1 MAPKKIK
8 VVDVLCDVV
17 NDIEDIEDIVDIPI
31 QTELK
36 PEEEEEVR
44 AISPPS
50 ERGKVPFSPI
60 VEEPVEE
67 PIVEEQKV
75 SNIKTVELVECPD
88 CKKKLTMKSLKYS
101 HAKNCIAKR
110 PLKVEEIQDE
120 ETHPFGQ
127 ETPEEETQEEEEEEE
142 KIEPIVAPPGLKRT
156 VSVKPQPVKKTI
168 TKEPPAPKAI
178 KKKQFVPEPVRIEP
192 APTITNIYG
201 REHRNE
207 RVKQKV
213 TKMNTLFVNAI

>member
-8 VVDVLCDVV
+8 VVDVLRDVV

-36 PEEEEEVR
+36 AIEEEQIDVQT
-44 AISPPS
+44 
-50 ERGKVPFSPI
+50 
-60 VEEPVEE
+60 VEE

-75 SNIKTVELVECPD
+75 SSVKTVELVECPD

-120 ETHPFGQ
+120 ETLEQ
-127 ETPEEETQEEEEEEE
+127 ETQEEEEE

-156 VSVKPQPVKKTI
+156 VSVKPQLIKKTI
-168 TKEPPAPKAI
+168 TKEPSV
-178 KKKQFVPEPVRIEP
+178 KKTINKIQFVPEPVTIEP

>member
-8 VVDVLCDVV
+8 VVDVLRAVV

-36 PEEEEEVR
+36 AIEEEEVR

-50 ERGKVPFSPI
+50 ERGNAPFSPI
-60 VEEPVEE
+60 DVQPVEE
-67 PIVEEQKV
+67 PIVEEPKV

-110 PLKVEEIQDE
+110 PLKVEEIQYE
-120 ETHPFGQ
+120 
-127 ETPEEETQEEEEEEE
+127 ETPEEETHSEEEEEE
-142 KIEPIVAPPGLKRT
+142 EPIVAPPGLKRT
-156 VSVKPQPVKKTI
+156 VSVKPQTVKKTI
-168 TKEPPAPKAI
+168 TKEPPVKKTI
-178 KKKQFVPEPVRIEP
+178 KKIQFVPEPVTIEP

-201 REHRNE
+201 REHRND

>member
-8 VVDVLCDVV
+8 VVDVLRDVV

-36 PEEEEEVR
+36 AIEEE
-44 AISPPS
+44 
-50 ERGKVPFSPI
+50 PI
-60 VEEPVEE
+60 DVQPVEE
-67 PIVEEQKV
+67 PIVEEPKV

-120 ETHPFGQ
+120 ETPE

-142 KIEPIVAPPGLKRT
+142 KKIEPIVAPPGLKRT

-168 TKEPPAPKAI
+168 TKEPPATKAI
-178 KKKQFVPEPVRIEP
+178 KKKQFVPEPVTIEP

>member
-8 VVDVLCDVV
+8 VVDVLRDVV

-36 PEEEEEVR
+36 AIEEE
-44 AISPPS
+44 
-50 ERGKVPFSPI
+50 PI
-60 VEEPVEE
+60 DVQPVEE
-67 PIVEEQKV
+67 PIVEEPKV

-120 ETHPFGQ
+120 ETPE

-142 KIEPIVAPPGLKRT
+142 EEEKKIEPIVAPPGLKRT

-168 TKEPPAPKAI
+168 TKERGGNTPSGGDKVTSPPPATKAI
-178 KKKQFVPEPVRIEP
+178 KKKQFVPEPVTIEP

>member
-8 VVDVLCDVV
+8 VVDVLRDVV

-36 PEEEEEVR
+36 AIEEE
-44 AISPPS
+44 
-50 ERGKVPFSPI
+50 PI
-60 VEEPVEE
+60 DVQPVEE
-67 PIVEEQKV
+67 PIVEEPKV

-127 ETPEEETQEEEEEEE
+127 ETPEEETQEEEEEEAE
-142 KIEPIVAPPGLKRT
+142 GEEEEEDEEA
-156 VSVKPQPVKKTI
+156 
-168 TKEPPAPKAI
+168 EEA
-178 KKKQFVPEPVRIEP
+178 
-192 APTITNIYG
+192 
-201 REHRNE
+201 EH
-207 RVKQKV
+207 
-213 TKMNTLFVNAI
+213 

>member
-8 VVDVLCDVV
+8 VVDVLRDVV

-36 PEEEEEVR
+36 AIEEE
-44 AISPPS
+44 
-50 ERGKVPFSPI
+50 PI
-60 VEEPVEE
+60 DVQPVEE
-67 PIVEEQKV
+67 PIVEEPKV

-110 PLKVEEIQDE
+110 PLKVEE
-120 ETHPFGQ
+120 
-127 ETPEEETQEEEEEEE
+127 TPEEETQEEEEEEE
-142 KIEPIVAPPGLKRT
+142 EEEEKKIEPIVAPPGLKRT

-168 TKEPPAPKAI
+168 TKEPPATKAI
-178 KKKQFVPEPVRIEP
+178 KKKQFVPEPVTIEP

>member
-17 NDIEDIEDIVDIPI
+17 NDIEDIVDIPI

-36 PEEEEEVR
+36 PEEEEE
-44 AISPPS
+44 
-50 ERGKVPFSPI
+50 EQI

-120 ETHPFGQ
+120 ETPE

-142 KIEPIVAPPGLKRT
+142 EEEEPIVAPPMLKRT

-178 KKKQFVPEPVRIEP
+178 KKKQCVPEPVRIEP